1 MIKILAVSGS
11 LRRASVNSAVLH
23 AASVLAPATIV
34 VSICD
39 ALADIPLFNPDIEA
53 SNPPA
58 VLRLR
63 SQLKSADGLMI
74 ASPEYAHGVAGVI
87 KNALDWIV
95 GSGEL
100 EAKPIALLNTSIRA
114 VHAYAALEET
124 LKTMGGRIVP
134 EASLKVPLPSNTIDQ
149 AGILA
154 SAELKGWIQDSITAL
169 ELAIKSAQNLAL
181 SGAV

>member
-1 MIKILAVSGS
+1 
-11 LRRASVNSAVLH
+11 
-23 AASVLAPATIV
+23 
-34 VSICD
+34 
-39 ALADIPLFNPDIEA
+39 
-53 SNPPA
+53 
-58 VLRLR
+58 
-63 SQLKSADGLMI
+63 MI
-74 ASPEYAHGVAGVI
+74 ASPEYAHGVTGVI

-124 LKTMGGRIVP
+124 LKTMGGHIVP
-134 EASLKVPLPSNTIDQ
+134 EASLKIPLPGNTIDQ

-154 SAELKGWIQDSITAL
+154 SAELKGRIQDSITAL
-169 ELAIKSAQNLAL
+169 ELAIKAAQNLAL